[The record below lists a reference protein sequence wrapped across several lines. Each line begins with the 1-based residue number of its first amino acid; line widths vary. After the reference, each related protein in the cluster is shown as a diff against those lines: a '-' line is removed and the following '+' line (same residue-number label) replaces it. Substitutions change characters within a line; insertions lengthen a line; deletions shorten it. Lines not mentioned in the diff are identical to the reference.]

1 MPSGSCCLH
10 LTVYFDDHSLSVYM
24 KLPHD
29 FFSNIRTVNHCWN
42 LVFNKAWRRNC
53 SGPVM
58 HLFYFAVEWT
68 LFFLLSWWVDSGT
81 SCSRWQQSTASL
93 RGSPLPDWPF
103 SSVFSTIGGTSNF
116 CIGAVWQWEAS
127 SFWSFFISYRCVHR
141 LLRARM
147 CLSESLEACACMHAY
162 TED

>member
-1 MPSGSCCLH
+1 MIIPYQYMWNCLMIFFQTLEQLTIARILCSTKHDVGTVQGQSCIC
-10 LTVYFDDHSLSVYM
+10 F
-24 KLPHD
+24 
-29 FFSNIRTVNHCWN
+29 
-42 LVFNKAWRRNC
+42 
-53 SGPVM
+53 
-58 HLFYFAVEWT
+58 FAVEWT
-68 LFFLLSWWVDSGT
+68 LFIRLSWWVDSGT

-93 RGSPLPDWPF
+93 RGSLLPDWPF

-141 LLRARM
+141 LLRAKM